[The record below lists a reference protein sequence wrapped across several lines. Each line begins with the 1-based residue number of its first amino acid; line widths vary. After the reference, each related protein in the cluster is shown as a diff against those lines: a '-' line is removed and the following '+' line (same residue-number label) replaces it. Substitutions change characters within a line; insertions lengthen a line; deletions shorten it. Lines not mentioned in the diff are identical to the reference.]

1 MTESCSTPSAPIPA
15 PQNSKHSLRQRGV
28 RVGTGALLVG
38 AAPALALLG
47 ASTASAATIAVSNTN
62 DSGSG
67 SLRDA
72 LAAASSGDTIDLSG
86 LTGAIQPLTPLSVP
100 TNVSIIGP
108 GAGNLTIEG
117 GYLAG
122 GSVLS
127 MFMLDGGNGLTTF
140 SDITLSGV
148 TVGSAIN
155 CTSHPG
161 LDLAIDSV
169 VITGNTNPTDQGGGI
184 YVKNCGSVE
193 ITDSEFSDNTSLYG
207 GAGAYIKATNSAL
220 DTVTITGSTF
230 DNNTITT
237 KSSNYYYSSG
247 GGLWVSAYTVDIT
260 DSSFTNNYAYYQGAG
275 AFLKAQTVTITRS
288 DVSLNTSNTDGGGGT
303 GVYMTSRGQTSSAT
317 VSNSSFQ
324 DNTGYMGGGIYATNF
339 TSFTMSSSLISGN
352 STKYK
357 GAGVLLRNDSNDI
370 FNTTIA
376 DNEVGPM
383 SAGAAYITGDTRMEF
398 VTMASNTA
406 FDSGGFGGLYLHGG
420 TWTIDSSIIAENG
433 TVNIKKYN
441 TNATAT
447 QSVLGPFE
455 AGAVSTDATD
465 ALGVTNAGL
474 GSLSDNGGP
483 TLTKPL
489 LASSPAIDVVTTLP
503 APFPGSAFD
512 QRGTGY
518 DRVTGN
524 YADAGAFEYGSVVP
538 TSSTST
544 SSTTPSSTTTIDAST
559 STTVASESPT
569 TDPTLAGGLPSTG
582 SDTTPLVASGAALII
597 LGGAGAAFA
606 ARRRQMFGS
615 DTR

>member
-1 MTESCSTPSAPIPA
+1 MTTPMLPA
-15 PQNSKHSLRQRGV
+15 KSSLGRRGV
-28 RVGTGALLVG
+28 HLGAGALLIG
-38 AAPALALLG
+38 AAPALALLST
-47 ASTASAATIAVSNTN
+47 STADAATLTVANTN
-62 DSGSG
+62 DSGAG
-67 SLRDA
+67 SLRAA
-72 LAAASSGDTIDLSG
+72 LAAASAGDTIDLSG
-86 LTGAIQPLTPLSVP
+86 LTGTILPLTPLSVP

-108 GAGNLTIEG
+108 GAGNLTISG
-117 GYLAG
+117 TNLAG
-122 GSVLS
+122 LSVIS

-155 CTSHPG
+155 CTSHPD

-169 VITGNTNPTDQGGGI
+169 VITGNTNDFDQGGGI

-193 ITDSEFSDNTSLYG
+193 ITDSEFSDNTSLYS

-275 AFLKAQTVTITRS
+275 AFLKAQTVTITGS
-288 DVSLNTSNTDGGGGT
+288 DFSLNTSYIDGGGGT
-303 GVYMTSRGQTSSAT
+303 GVYMSSRGQTSSAT
-317 VSNSSFQ
+317 ISNSSFQ
-324 DNTGYMGGGIYATNF
+324 DNTGYMGGGIYATGF
-339 TSFTMSSSLISGN
+339 TTFTISSSLISGN
-352 STKYK
+352 STNYK
-357 GAGVLLRNDSNDI
+357 GAGVLLRNDTNDI

-376 DNEVGPM
+376 DNEVGPT
-383 SAGAAYITGDTRMEF
+383 SGGAAYITGDTRMEF

-406 FDSGGFGGLYLHGG
+406 VNSGFGGLYLHGG

-447 QSVLGPFE
+447 QSVLGPFVT
-455 AGAVSTDATD
+455 GAVSTDATD
-465 ALGVTNAGL
+465 ALEVTNAGL

-483 TLTKPL
+483 TQTKPL
-489 LASSPAIDVVTTLP
+489 LASSPAIDLVTTLP

-524 YADAGAFEYGSVVP
+524 YADAGAFEFGAGPSP
-538 TSSTST
+538 STTSTSSTST
-544 SSTTPSSTTTIDAST
+544 TTAPSTTIDGGATDGS
-559 STTVASESPT
+559 A
-569 TDPTLAGGLPSTG
+569 TDPATGGLPATG
-582 SDTTPLVASGAALII
+582 SDAFSLVAGGSAL
-597 LGGAGAAFA
+597 LVAGGAGAAFA
-606 ARRRQMFGS
+606 TRRRQLFS
-615 DTR
+615 QRDS